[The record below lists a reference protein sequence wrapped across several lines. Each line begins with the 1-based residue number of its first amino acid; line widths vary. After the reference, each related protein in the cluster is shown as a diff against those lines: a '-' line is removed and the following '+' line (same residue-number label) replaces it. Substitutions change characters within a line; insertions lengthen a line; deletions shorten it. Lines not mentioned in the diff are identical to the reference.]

1 MGIEARSFF
10 LPLPAVVRS
19 LLAQMASSSRSASAT
34 MAPCLPRPAATR
46 LFASG
51 MPTRVSVALRLLPV
65 VQGGHGAYPL
75 SHASLGT
82 LIRKLQAH
90 SKWVYCIAWS
100 PNDDNIVSGSED
112 YTGAGGV
119 GGWGVV
125 VVYSVA
131 RGKGVRGLAP
141 SRFLF
146 RWPEA
151 RAKGSRGTA
160 RPLLRFGPLCIVG
173 PFALTTVRVHDL
185 LSMPPDEDEEE
196 GGERRKPHVP
206 GFQLDSPVFCLS
218 WTSDETVR
226 GEGVDGRTA
235 RPGPPCCAAFSD
247 ASYFRHFLH
256 SAADVSCELRVW
268 TSGAACAADT
278 KGCVGGGRVSAPQ
291 ESFGPDLTVFVFSP
305 CSLGQRA
312 SLAWARSFRRTLR
325 ETTKVGRLVSPVPPN
340 RSFSFLARP
349 LSFLS
354 ATSPFFFCRLAC
366 LLAAASPFAHASFS
380 LRPPCPRPHHR
391 SLWPSRAC

>member
-1 MGIEARSFF
+1 M
-10 LPLPAVVRS
+10 
-19 LLAQMASSSRSASAT
+19 
-34 MAPCLPRPAATR
+34 
-46 LFASG
+46 
-51 MPTRVSVALRLLPV
+51 
-65 VQGGHGAYPL
+65 
-75 SHASLGT
+75 
-82 LIRKLQAH
+82 
-90 SKWVYCIAWS
+90 
-100 PNDDNIVSGSED
+100 
-112 YTGAGGV
+112 
-119 GGWGVV
+119 
-125 VVYSVA
+125 A

-218 WTSDETVR
+218 WTSDETVS
-226 GEGVDGRTA
+226 GERVDGRTA

-247 ASYFRHFLH
+247 APFPPHSPH

-305 CSLGQRA
+305 LFSRTKGQPGVGA
-312 SLAWARSFRRTLR
+312 LLPTDAAGDDQSGFACAAESFIFVPRS
-325 ETTKVGRLVSPVPPN
+325 S
-340 RSFSFLARP
+340 SFLFIAHV
-349 LSFLS
+349 S
-354 ATSPFFFCRLAC
+354 FFFCRLAC
-366 LLAAASPFAHASFS
+366 LLAAASLFAHASFS
-380 LRPPCPRPHHR
+380 LLPPCPRPHHR
-391 SLWPSRAC
+391 SLWPSRAY